1 MDLDDTLMNSIVGGV
16 VAVVLTPLNFSPVV
30 GGAVAGYLEG
40 DDGVRVGA
48 IAGAIAA
55 IPLVLFTSLLG
66 GVSILPFVGFGDF
79 GGILPAALGIIGALF
94 AFVLGVLFTVALG
107 ALGGYLGVYLQG
119 ELDV

>member
-66 GVSILPFVGFGDF
+66 GVSILPLVGLDF
-79 GGILPAALGIIGALF
+79 GGIVPAALGIIGALF

-107 ALGGYLGVYLQG
+107 ALGGYLGVYLEE
-119 ELDV
+119 ELDA